1 MLSCMRT
8 KSWLRAML
16 VVTFVGCASVWA
28 QQMAPIEPERLAA
41 AKELL
46 QVTGA
51 AKGFEVALLGLR
63 EPFQRLAL
71 KANPGKEA
79 DISDILDTLFKR
91 VLERKAEALDLVAPL
106 YAERFSVA
114 ELNEVIAFY
123 KSPTGAKFISAQPQI
138 LQQSMA
144 IGQVWGRRIG
154 EEVQRE
160 FQKELQ
166 ARGLRL

>member
-1 MLSCMRT
+1 MRT
-8 KSWLRAML
+8 KSWLTTML
-16 VVTFVGCASVWA
+16 VLAFVGWAPVWA

-51 AKGFEVALLGLR
+51 AKGFEAALIGLR
-63 EPFQRLAL
+63 EPLQQLAL

-79 DISDILDTLFKR
+79 DISQTLDTVFKR
-91 VLERKAEALDLVAPL
+91 MLERKAEALDLIAPL

-123 KSPTGAKFISAQPQI
+123 KSPTGAKFTSAQPQI

-154 EEVQRE
+154 EEIQRE